1 MVDLKQCMDRLG
13 YRFQNEGL
21 LRRALTHSSMA
32 VEQHRMGEDNERL
45 EYLGDAVLEH
55 LVSRHLFDAHPEMR
69 EGALTRL
76 RSSLVCESALSAA
89 ARRLGL
95 NEHILLSRGEEQC
108 GGRDKDSIL
117 SDAFEAVLA
126 AVYLDGGLDQAQRL
140 VDEYVL
146 SAETLENRSSSKDSK
161 TAFQE
166 LVHADHKGRA
176 IRYELVSE
184 SGPDHKKLFTMRV
197 LVDEVEWGT
206 GSGPSKQAAGQAA
219 AQMAM
224 ERYRCWANRAP
235 GPCAAPRWRT

>member
-1 MVDLKQCMDRLG
+1 MSDLMRCMDRLG
-13 YRFQNEGL
+13 YRFRDEGL
-21 LRRALTHSSMA
+21 LRRALTHSSLA

-55 LVSRHLFDAHPEMR
+55 LVSRYLFDAHPEMR

-76 RSSLVCESALSAA
+76 RSSLVCEEALSAA
-89 ARRLGL
+89 AKRLGL
-95 NEHILLSRGEEQC
+95 GEYLLLSRGEEQC

-126 AVYLDGGLDQAQRL
+126 AVYLDGGLQEAQKL
-140 VDEYVL
+140 VQQYVL
-146 SAETLENRSSSKDSK
+146 SEETMENRSSSKDSK

-166 LVHADHKGRA
+166 LIHADHKGRA

-197 LVDEVEWGT
+197 LVDDEEWGI
-206 GSGPSKQAAGQAA
+206 GSGPSKQAAGQSAA
-219 AQMAM
+219 RMAM
-224 ERYRCWANRAP
+224 ERYRNACD
-235 GPCAAPRWRT
+235 

>member
-1 MVDLKQCMDRLG
+1 MGDLKQCMDRLG
-13 YRFQNEGL
+13 YRFRDEGL
-21 LRRALTHSSMA
+21 LRRALTHSSLA
-32 VEQHRMGEDNERL
+32 VEMHRMGEDNERL

-55 LVSRHLFDAHPEMR
+55 LVSRHLYDAHPEMR

-76 RSSLVCESALSAA
+76 RSSLVCEGALSAA

-95 NEHILLSRGEEQC
+95 GAFVRVSRGEEQC

-126 AVYLDGGLDQAQRL
+126 AVYLDGGLDEAKRI
-140 VDEYVL
+140 VDAYVL
-146 SAETLENRSSSKDSK
+146 SAETLENRTSSKDSK

-166 LVHADHKGRA
+166 LIHADHKGRA

-184 SGPDHKKLFTMRV
+184 SGPDHRKEFTMRV
-197 LVDEVEWGT
+197 LVDEEEWGV

-219 AQMAM
+219 ASMAM
-224 ERYRCWANRAP
+224 DRFTKACD
-235 GPCAAPRWRT
+235 

>member
-197 LVDEVEWGT
+197 LVDEVEWGM

-224 ERYRCWANRAP
+224 ERYRKECD
-235 GPCAAPRWRT
+235 

>member
-1 MVDLKQCMDRLG
+1 MVDLTGCMEKLG
-13 YRFQNEGL
+13 YRFRDESL
-21 LRRALTHSSMA
+21 LLRALTHSSLA

-55 LVSRHLFDAHPEMR
+55 LVSRHLYDTHPEMR
-69 EGALTRL
+69 EGAMTRL
-76 RSSLVCESALSAA
+76 RSSLVCEGALSAA
-89 ARRLGL
+89 AKRLGL
-95 NEHILLSRGEEQC
+95 GEYVLLSRGEEQC

-126 AVYLDGGLDQAQRL
+126 AVYLDGGLDEANKLVQR
-140 VDEYVL
+140 YVL
-146 SAETLENRSSSKDSK
+146 SADTMEKRSSSKDSK

-184 SGPDHKKLFTMRV
+184 AGPDHRKLFTMRV
-197 LVDEVEWGT
+197 LVDEEEWGV

-224 ERYRCWANRAP
+224 ERFKQTCD
-235 GPCAAPRWRT
+235 

>member
-1 MVDLKQCMDRLG
+1 MVDLKQCMDKLG

-95 NEHILLSRGEEQC
+95 NDFILLSRGEEQC

-126 AVYLDGGLDQAQRL
+126 AVYLDGGLEEAQRL
-140 VDEYVL
+140 VNEYVL
-146 SAETLENRSSSKDSK
+146 SAETLEHRSSSKDSK

-166 LVHADHKGRA
+166 LVHADHKGRT

-224 ERYRCWANRAP
+224 ERYSKECD
-235 GPCAAPRWRT
+235 

>member
-1 MVDLKQCMDRLG
+1 MGDLIRCMDRLG
-13 YRFQNEGL
+13 YRFQDEGL
-21 LRRALTHSSMA
+21 LRRALTHSSLA

-55 LVSRHLFDAHPEMR
+55 LVSRHLFDTHPEMR

-95 NEHILLSRGEEQC
+95 GEYLLLSRGEEQC
-108 GGRDKDSIL
+108 GGREKDSIL

-126 AVYLDGGLDQAQRL
+126 AVYLDGGLAEAQRL
-140 VDEYVL
+140 VQEYVL
-146 SAETLENRSSSKDSK
+146 SAEAIGDRSSSKDSK

-206 GSGPSKQAAGQAA
+206 GSGSSKQAAGQAA

-224 ERYRCWANRAP
+224 ERYMKECD
-235 GPCAAPRWRT
+235 

>member
-1 MVDLKQCMDRLG
+1 MTDLMPCMDKLG

-21 LRRALTHSSMA
+21 LRRALTHSSLA

-55 LVSRHLFDAHPEMR
+55 LVSRYLFDMHPEMR

-95 NEHILLSRGEEQC
+95 GEHLLLSRGEEQC

-126 AVYLDGGLDQAQRL
+126 AVYLDGGLEEAQKL
-140 VDEYVL
+140 VRQYVL
-146 SAETLENRSSSKDSK
+146 SAETLEERSSSKDSK

-166 LVHADHKGRA
+166 LIHADHKGRS

-197 LVDEVEWGT
+197 LVDEEEWGA

-219 AQMAM
+219 ARMAM
-224 ERYRCWANRAP
+224 ERYTKECD
-235 GPCAAPRWRT
+235 

>member
-1 MVDLKQCMDRLG
+1 MIDLSPCMYRQG
-13 YRFQNEGL
+13 YRFHNEGL
-21 LRRALTHSSMA
+21 LRRALTHSSLA

-55 LVSRHLFDAHPEMR
+55 LVSRYLFDTHPEMR

-76 RSSLVCESALSAA
+76 RSSLVCEGALSAA

-95 NEHILLSRGEEQC
+95 GDFILLSRGEEQC
-108 GGRDKDSIL
+108 GGREKASIL

-126 AVYLDGGLDQAQRL
+126 AVYLDGGLGEAQKL
-140 VDEYVL
+140 VQEYVL
-146 SAETLENRSSSKDSK
+146 SAEGMNDHSSSKDSK

-166 LVHADHKGRA
+166 LIHADHKGRT

-184 SGPDHKKLFTMRV
+184 SGPDHRKLFTMRV
-197 LVDEVEWGT
+197 LVDDVEWGM

-219 AQMAM
+219 AQMAI
-224 ERYRCWANRAP
+224 ERYTKA
-235 GPCAAPRWRT
+235 

>member
-1 MVDLKQCMDRLG
+1 MGDLIRCMDRLG
-13 YRFQNEGL
+13 YRFQDEGL
-21 LRRALTHSSMA
+21 LRRALTHSSLA

-55 LVSRHLFDAHPEMR
+55 LVSRHLFDTHPEMR

-89 ARRLGL
+89 ARRLDLGEYL
-95 NEHILLSRGEEQC
+95 LLSRGEEQC
-108 GGRDKDSIL
+108 GGREKDSIL

-126 AVYLDGGLDQAQRL
+126 AVYLDGGLAEAQRL
-140 VDEYVL
+140 VQEYVL
-146 SAETLENRSSSKDSK
+146 SAENIGDRSSSKDSK

-206 GSGPSKQAAGQAA
+206 GSGSSKQAAGQAA

-224 ERYRCWANRAP
+224 ERYMKECD
-235 GPCAAPRWRT
+235 

>member
-1 MVDLKQCMDRLG
+1 MADLTGCMEKLG
-13 YRFQNEGL
+13 YRFRNESL
-21 LRRALTHSSMA
+21 LRRAVTHSSWA

-76 RSSLVCESALSAA
+76 RSSLVCEGALSAA

-95 NEHILLSRGEEQC
+95 GEYVLLSRGEEQC
-108 GGRDKDSIL
+108 GGRNKESIL

-126 AVYLDGGLDQAQRL
+126 AVYLDGGLEEAQKL
-140 VDEYVL
+140 VERYVL
-146 SAETLENRSSSKDSK
+146 PAETLENRSSSKDSK

-166 LVHADHKGRA
+166 LIHADHKGRA

-197 LVDEVEWGT
+197 LVDEEEWGV

-224 ERYRCWANRAP
+224 ESFSKGCE
-235 GPCAAPRWRT
+235 

>member
-1 MVDLKQCMDRLG
+1 MVDLKQCMDKLG

-76 RSSLVCESALSAA
+76 RSSLVCEGALSAA

-95 NEHILLSRGEEQC
+95 NEFVLLSRGEEQC

-126 AVYLDGGLDQAQRL
+126 AVYLDGGLKEAQRL
-140 VDEYVL
+140 VNEYVL
-146 SAETLENRSSSKDSK
+146 SAETLEHRSSSKDSK

-166 LVHADHKGRA
+166 LVHADHKGRT

-224 ERYRCWANRAP
+224 ERYRKECD
-235 GPCAAPRWRT
+235 

>member
-1 MVDLKQCMDRLG
+1 MSDLNECMDKLG
-13 YRFQNEGL
+13 YRFREDGL
-21 LRRALTHSSMA
+21 LRRALTHSSLA

-55 LVSRHLFDAHPEMR
+55 LVSRHLYDTHPEMR

-76 RSSLVCESALSAA
+76 RSSLVCEEALAVA

-95 NEHILLSRGEEQC
+95 GEYLLLSRGEEQC
-108 GGRDKDSIL
+108 GGRKKDSIL

-126 AVYLDGGLDQAQRL
+126 AIYLDGGLAEAQKL
-140 VDEYVL
+140 VQDYVL
-146 SAETLENRSSSKDSK
+146 CAEGQEKRSSSKDSK

-166 LVHADHKGRA
+166 LVHADHKGRT

-184 SGPDHKKLFTMRV
+184 SGPDHKKEFTMRV
-197 LVDEVEWGT
+197 LVDDIEWGV

-224 ERYRCWANRAP
+224 ER
-235 GPCAAPRWRT
+235 

>member
-1 MVDLKQCMDRLG
+1 MADLTGCMEKLG
-13 YRFQNEGL
+13 YRFRNESL
-21 LRRALTHSSMA
+21 LRRAVTHSSWA
-32 VEQHRMGEDNERL
+32 AEQHRMGEDNERL

-76 RSSLVCESALSAA
+76 RSSLVCEGALSAA

-95 NEHILLSRGEEQC
+95 GEYVLLSRGEEQC
-108 GGRDKDSIL
+108 GGRNKESIL

-126 AVYLDGGLDQAQRL
+126 AVYLDGGLEEAQKL
-140 VDEYVL
+140 VQRYVL
-146 SAETLENRSSSKDSK
+146 PAETLENRSSSKDSK

-166 LVHADHKGRA
+166 LIHADHKGRA

-197 LVDEVEWGT
+197 LVDEEEWGV

-224 ERYRCWANRAP
+224 ERFSKGCD
-235 GPCAAPRWRT
+235 

>member
-1 MVDLKQCMDRLG
+1 MSDLNECMDKLG
-13 YRFQNEGL
+13 YRFREDGL
-21 LRRALTHSSMA
+21 LRRALTHSSLA

-55 LVSRHLFDAHPEMR
+55 LVSRHLYETHPEMR
-69 EGALTRL
+69 EGALTRR
-76 RSSLVCESALSAA
+76 RSSLVCEEALAVA

-95 NEHILLSRGEEQC
+95 GEYLLLSRGEEQC
-108 GGRDKDSIL
+108 GGRKKDSIL

-126 AVYLDGGLDQAQRL
+126 AIYLDGGLAEAQKL
-140 VDEYVL
+140 VQDYVL
-146 SAETLENRSSSKDSK
+146 CAEGQEKRSSSKDSK

-166 LVHADHKGRA
+166 LVHADHKGRT

-184 SGPDHKKLFTMRV
+184 SGPDHKKEFTMRV
-197 LVDEVEWGT
+197 LVDDIEWGV

-224 ERYRCWANRAP
+224 ERYTKACD
-235 GPCAAPRWRT
+235 

>member
-1 MVDLKQCMDRLG
+1 MVDLMGCMDKLG
-13 YRFQNEGL
+13 YRFRDEGL
-21 LRRALTHSSMA
+21 LRRALTHSSLA

-55 LVSRHLFDAHPEMR
+55 LVSRYLFDTHPEMR

-76 RSSLVCESALSAA
+76 RSSLVCEGALSAA

-95 NEHILLSRGEEQC
+95 NEYLLLSRGEEQC

-126 AVYLDGGLDQAQRL
+126 AVYLDGGLEEARRL
-140 VDEYVL
+140 VLAYVL

-166 LVHADHKGRA
+166 MVHADHKGRA

-197 LVDEVEWGT
+197 LVDEVEWGV
-206 GSGPSKQAAGQAA
+206 GAGPSKQAAGQAA

-224 ERYRCWANRAP
+224 ARYTKECD
-235 GPCAAPRWRT
+235 

>member
-1 MVDLKQCMDRLG
+1 MGDLIRCMDRLG
-13 YRFQNEGL
+13 YRFRDESL
-21 LRRALTHSSMA
+21 LCRALTHSSLA

-55 LVSRHLFDAHPEMR
+55 LVSRHLFDTHPEMR

-95 NEHILLSRGEEQC
+95 GEYLLLSRGEEQC
-108 GGRDKDSIL
+108 GGREKDSIL

-126 AVYLDGGLDQAQRL
+126 AVYLDGGLAEAQRL
-140 VDEYVL
+140 VQEYVL
-146 SAETLENRSSSKDSK
+146 SAENIGDRSSSKDSK

-166 LVHADHKGRA
+166 LVHADHRGRA

-184 SGPDHKKLFTMRV
+184 SGPDHKKMFTMRV

-206 GSGPSKQAAGQAA
+206 GSGSSKQAAGQAA

-224 ERYRCWANRAP
+224 ERYMKECD
-235 GPCAAPRWRT
+235 

>member
-1 MVDLKQCMDRLG
+1 MVDLNRCMDRLG
-13 YRFQNEGL
+13 YRFNNVGL

-55 LVSRHLFDAHPEMR
+55 LVSRHIYDSHPEMR
-69 EGALTRL
+69 EGAMTRL
-76 RSSLVCESALSAA
+76 RSSLVCENALSAA

-95 NEHILLSRGEEQC
+95 GEFLLLSRGEEQC
-108 GGRDKDSIL
+108 GGREKDSIL

-126 AVYLDGGLDQAQRL
+126 AVYLDGGLDLAQKL
-140 VDEYVL
+140 VQQFVL
-146 SAETLENRSSSKDSK
+146 SAETLESRTSSKDSK

-166 LVHADHKGRA
+166 LVHADHKGRT
-176 IRYELVSE
+176 IRYELVDE

-197 LVDEVEWGT
+197 LVDEVEWGE

-224 ERYRCWANRAP
+224 ERYTNECD
-235 GPCAAPRWRT
+235 

>member
-166 LVHADHKGRA
+166 LVHADHKGRV

-224 ERYRCWANRAP
+224 ERYRKECD
-235 GPCAAPRWRT
+235 

>member
-89 ARRLGL
+89 ARKLGL

-224 ERYRCWANRAP
+224 ERYRKECD
-235 GPCAAPRWRT
+235 

>member
-146 SAETLENRSSSKDSK
+146 SAETLENRSSSRDSK

-197 LVDEVEWGT
+197 RVDEVEWGM

-224 ERYRCWANRAP
+224 ERYKQACD
-235 GPCAAPRWRT
+235 

>member
-206 GSGPSKQAAGQAA
+206 GSGLSKQAAGQAA

-224 ERYRCWANRAP
+224 ERYRKECD
-235 GPCAAPRWRT
+235 

>member
-184 SGPDHKKLFTMRV
+184 SGPDHKKIFAMRV

-224 ERYRCWANRAP
+224 ERYRKECD
-235 GPCAAPRWRT
+235 

>member
-1 MVDLKQCMDRLG
+1 MSDLTGCMDRLG
-13 YRFQNEGL
+13 YRFRNEAL
-21 LRRALTHSSMA
+21 LRRALTHSSLA

-55 LVSRHLFDAHPEMR
+55 LVSRYLFDSHPEMR

-89 ARRLGL
+89 ARRLNLGDHL
-95 NEHILLSRGEEQC
+95 LLSRGEEQC

-126 AVYLDGGLDQAQRL
+126 AVYLDGGLEEAQKL
-140 VDEYVL
+140 VQQYVL
-146 SAETLENRSSSKDSK
+146 SAENLEKRSSSKDSK

-166 LVHADHKGRA
+166 LIHADHKSRT

-184 SGPDHKKLFTMRV
+184 SGPDHRKVFTMRV
-197 LVDEVEWGT
+197 LVDEVEWGV

-219 AQMAM
+219 AQMAID
-224 ERYRCWANRAP
+224 RYSKECD
-235 GPCAAPRWRT
+235 

>member
-1 MVDLKQCMDRLG
+1 MGFNVADLTGCMDKLG
-13 YRFQNEGL
+13 YRFKNESL
-21 LRRALTHSSMA
+21 LERALTHSSLA

-55 LVSRHLFDAHPEMR
+55 LVSRYLYDAHPEMR

-76 RSSLVCESALSAA
+76 RSSLVCEGALSAA

-95 NEHILLSRGEEQC
+95 GGHLLLSRGEEQC
-108 GGRDKDSIL
+108 GGRNKDSIL

-126 AVYLDGGLDQAQRL
+126 AVYLDGGLDEANELVQR
-140 VDEYVL
+140 YVL
-146 SAETLENRSSSKDSK
+146 SAETLEQRSSSKDSK

-166 LVHADHKGRA
+166 LIHADHKGRA

-197 LVDEVEWGT
+197 LVDEVEWGV

-224 ERYRCWANRAP
+224 ERYQQTCD
-235 GPCAAPRWRT
+235 

>member
-1 MVDLKQCMDRLG
+1 MSDLNECMDKLG
-13 YRFQNEGL
+13 YRFREDGL
-21 LRRALTHSSMA
+21 LRRALTHSSLA

-55 LVSRHLFDAHPEMR
+55 LVSRHLYDTHPEMR

-76 RSSLVCESALSAA
+76 RSSLVCEEALAVA

-95 NEHILLSRGEEQC
+95 GEYLLLSRGEEQC
-108 GGRDKDSIL
+108 GGRKKDSIL

-126 AVYLDGGLDQAQRL
+126 AIYLDGGLAEAQKL
-140 VDEYVL
+140 VQDYVL
-146 SAETLENRSSSKDSK
+146 CAEGQEKRSSSKDSK

-166 LVHADHKGRA
+166 LVHADHKGRT

-184 SGPDHKKLFTMRV
+184 SGPDHKKEFTMRV
-197 LVDEVEWGT
+197 LVDDIEWGV

-224 ERYRCWANRAP
+224 ERYTKACD
-235 GPCAAPRWRT
+235 

>member
-1 MVDLKQCMDRLG
+1 MVDITGCMERLG
-13 YRFQNEGL
+13 YRFRDEGL
-21 LRRALTHSSMA
+21 LLRALTHSSLA

-55 LVSRHLFDAHPEMR
+55 LVSRHLFDAYPEMR

-76 RSSLVCESALSAA
+76 RSSLVCEGALSQA

-95 NEHILLSRGEEQC
+95 GEFLLLSRGEEQC

-126 AVYLDGGLDQAQRL
+126 AVYLDGGLDEAQNL
-140 VDEYVL
+140 VRRYVL
-146 SAETLENRSSSKDSK
+146 STQTLENRSSSKDSK

-166 LVHADHKGRA
+166 MVHADHKGRT

-197 LVDEVEWGT
+197 LVDEVEWGV

-224 ERYRCWANRAP
+224 ARYTKECD
-235 GPCAAPRWRT
+235 

>member
-176 IRYELVSE
+176 IRYDLVSE

-224 ERYRCWANRAP
+224 ERYRKECD
-235 GPCAAPRWRT
+235 

>member
-45 EYLGDAVLEH
+45 EYLGDAVLEY

-89 ARRLGL
+89 ARKLSL
-95 NEHILLSRGEEQC
+95 NDHILLSRGEEQC

-224 ERYRCWANRAP
+224 ERYRKECD
-235 GPCAAPRWRT
+235 

>member
-1 MVDLKQCMDRLG
+1 MGDLIRCMDRLG
-13 YRFQNEGL
+13 YRFQDEGL
-21 LRRALTHSSMA
+21 LRRALTHSSLA

-45 EYLGDAVLEH
+45 EYLGDAVLEY
-55 LVSRHLFDAHPEMR
+55 LVSRHLFDTHPEMR

-95 NEHILLSRGEEQC
+95 GEYLLLSRGEEQC
-108 GGRDKDSIL
+108 GGREKDSIL

-126 AVYLDGGLDQAQRL
+126 AVYLDGGLAEAQRL
-140 VDEYVL
+140 VHEYVL
-146 SAETLENRSSSKDSK
+146 SAETIGDRSSSKDSK

-206 GSGPSKQAAGQAA
+206 GSGSSKQAAGQAA

-224 ERYRCWANRAP
+224 ERYTKECD
-235 GPCAAPRWRT
+235 

>member
-1 MVDLKQCMDRLG
+1 MVDLNRCMDRLG
-13 YRFQNEGL
+13 YRFNNVGL

-55 LVSRHLFDAHPEMR
+55 LVSRHIYDSHPEMR
-69 EGALTRL
+69 EGAMTRL
-76 RSSLVCESALSAA
+76 RSSLVCENALSAA

-95 NEHILLSRGEEQC
+95 GEFLLLSRGEEQC
-108 GGRDKDSIL
+108 GGREKDSIL

-126 AVYLDGGLDQAQRL
+126 AVYLDGGLDLAQKL
-140 VDEYVL
+140 VQQFVL
-146 SAETLENRSSSKDSK
+146 SAETLENRTSSKDSK

-166 LVHADHKGRA
+166 LVHADHKGRT
-176 IRYELVSE
+176 IRYELVDE

-197 LVDEVEWGT
+197 LVDEVEWGE

-224 ERYRCWANRAP
+224 ERYTNECD
-235 GPCAAPRWRT
+235 